1 LNTETE
7 LKLRIKPDL
16 IGRLRRHPLL
26 RELRLG
32 GARTRKLRN
41 VYFDTDDLALRKQRI
56 ALRVRHDGQHRVQTL
71 KAPDQ
76 GGAGAAQRYREY
88 EAPIDGDRPKLELIA
103 DGDLRE
109 NLPVETPDQLKEAF
123 TSEITRSTLPLILA
137 ETKIEL
143 AVDQGEIAAAD
154 KREAVCEAELELK
167 SGRPSRLYE
176 LALKLHEEVPF
187 TVEYRSKAARGYDL
201 LLGEKP
207 KPRKSAEIELDPA
220 MSAWQGFVAIA
231 RSCLAQL
238 RANEECARLGE
249 DAEGVHQL
257 RVGLRR
263 LRAAFSLFAG
273 VLPEKQRQHFV
284 DELRWAQQRL
294 GPARDWD
301 VFIADTLSPLRDR
314 LPDDTN
320 MRALAASALA
330 ARAAAYAQASAA
342 LDDRRY
348 TRMQLQLDL
357 WLESGGGDGAAE
369 APAAGAANG
378 AAGAADVN
386 PQPWARPIG
395 EVAREVLDKRHRK
408 FRKLA
413 RRFSGLNDEERH
425 ELRIDG
431 KKARYAAEFFRSLFH
446 RKTAQKYARRFSE
459 MQDCLG
465 SMNDAV
471 VGRRL
476 TDELAAENARSRAVV
491 ERASDVLKGWFAAR
505 IAADI
510 PKAARICRKIVK
522 IKPFWE

>member
-26 RELRLG
+26 RELRL
-32 GARTRKLRN
+32 AASRTRKLHN
-41 VYFDTDDLALRKQRI
+41 VYFDTDDLALRKQRM
-56 ALRVRHDGQHRVQTL
+56 ALRVRHDGIHRVQTL

-76 GGAGAAQRYREY
+76 GEMGAAQRYREY
-88 EAPIDGDRPKLELIA
+88 EAPIDGDRPKLALIA

-109 NLPVETPDQLKEAF
+109 SLPAGTQDRLKEAF
-123 TSEITRSTLPLILA
+123 TSDITRSTLPLCLA

-143 AVDQGEIAAAD
+143 ALDRGEIATGD

-167 SGRPSRLYE
+167 SGRASRIYE
-176 LALKLHEEVPF
+176 LALKLHEVVPF

-207 KPRKSAEIELDPA
+207 KPRKAAEIELDPA
-220 MSAWQGFVAIA
+220 MTAWQGFVAIA
-231 RSCLAQL
+231 RACLAQL
-238 RANEECARLGE
+238 RANEECTRLGE

-273 VLPEKQRQHFV
+273 VLPEEQRRHFV

-301 VFIADTLSPLRDR
+301 VFVADTLDPLRGR
-314 LPDDTN
+314 LPDDGN
-320 MRALAASALA
+320 MRALSEAAGL
-330 ARAAAYAQASAA
+330 ARAAAHEQAAA
-342 LDDRRY
+342 TLDDRRY
-348 TRMQLQLDL
+348 TRMQLQVDL
-357 WLESGGGDGAAE
+357 WLESGGGDGAADTPTGE
-369 APAAGAANG
+369 
-378 AAGAADVN
+378 
-386 PQPWARPIG
+386 PQPWAAPIAD
-395 EVAREVLDKRHRK
+395 VARMVLDKRHRK
-408 FRKLA
+408 IRKLA
-413 RRFSGLNDEERH
+413 KRFEELNDEERH
-425 ELRIDG
+425 ELRIEG
-431 KKARYAAEFFRSLFH
+431 KKGRYAAEFFRSLFQ
-446 RKTAQKYARRFSE
+446 RKAALRYARRLSE

-476 TDELAAENARSRAVV
+476 IDELAAENAKSREVV
-491 ERASDVLKGWFAAR
+491 ERATDVLNGWFAAR
-505 IAADI
+505 IAADS
-510 PKAARICRKIVK
+510 PRAVRASRKIAK
-522 IKPFWE
+522 LEPFWE

>member
-1 LNTETE
+1 MDTETE

-26 RELRLG
+26 RELRLAA
-32 GARTRKLRN
+32 ARTHKLHN
-41 VYFDTDDLALRKQRI
+41 VYFDTDDLALRKQHI
-56 ALRVRHDGQHRVQTL
+56 ALRVRHDGAHRVQTL

-76 GGAGAAQRYREY
+76 QGQQAGAAQRYREY
-88 EAPIDGDRPKLELIA
+88 EAPIDGDRPKLALIS

-109 NLPVETPDQLKEAF
+109 SLPAGTQDQLKEAF
-123 TSEITRSTLPLILA
+123 TSDITRSTLPLCLA

-143 AVDQGEIAAAD
+143 AVDLGEIAAND

-167 SGRPSRLYE
+167 SGRPARIYE

-201 LLGEKP
+201 LMGEKP
-207 KPRKSAEIELDPA
+207 KPRKAAEIELDPA
-220 MSAWQGFVAIA
+220 MTAWQGFVAIA
-231 RSCLAQL
+231 RACLAQL
-238 RANEECARLGE
+238 RANEECARVGE

-273 VLPEKQRQHFV
+273 VLPEEQRQHFV

-301 VFIADTLSPLRDR
+301 VFITDTLSPLRDR

-320 MRALAASALA
+320 MRALTLAALA
-330 ARAAAYAQASAA
+330 ARAAAYEQASAT

-357 WLESGGGDGAAE
+357 WLESGGGDGAADS
-369 APAAGAANG
+369 PAE
-378 AAGAADVN
+378 D
-386 PQPWARPIG
+386 PQPWAAPIAD
-395 EVAREVLDKRHRK
+395 VARAVLDKRHRK
-408 FRKLA
+408 IRKLA
-413 RRFSGLNDEERH
+413 KRFNDLNDEERH

-431 KKARYAAEFFRSLFH
+431 KKGRYAAEFFASLFH
-446 RKTAQKYARRFSE
+446 RKAAQKYARRFSE

-465 SMNDAV
+465 SMNDAI

-476 TDELAAENARSRAVV
+476 IDELAAENAKSRVVV
-491 ERASDVLKGWFAAR
+491 ERASDILKGWFAAR

-510 PKAARICRKIVK
+510 PQAARISRKIARL
-522 IKPFWE
+522 KPFWE